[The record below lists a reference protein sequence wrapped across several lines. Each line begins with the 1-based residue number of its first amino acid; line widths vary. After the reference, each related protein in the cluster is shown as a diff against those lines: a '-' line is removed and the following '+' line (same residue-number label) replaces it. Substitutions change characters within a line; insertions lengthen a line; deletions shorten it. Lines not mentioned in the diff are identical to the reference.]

1 MQSSLSNISYTL
13 LHNLVLLSSLGPI
26 LSSNLL
32 SPEAML
38 LTMPNTVGLL
48 NGLFSLIKYG
58 LSDCH
63 DGFGV
68 YPGYGGCSGNGL
80 YEKSTG
86 RLTYNPAGATFS
98 EYISDLALLL
108 TAGRLSDENRATIE
122 DECSLEPDNTSI
134 TRCIQ
139 QLIVSTG
146 EFHSTSHT
154 SRSGESRKKEN
165 DTPGESSEPYKVSPY
180 QEYISDTTDNQ
191 FLNIYMQSSMC
202 LSFFVSRPSST
213 FTWVEDVIVI
223 IC

>member
-1 MQSSLSNISYTL
+1 
-13 LHNLVLLSSLGPI
+13 
-26 LSSNLL
+26 
-32 SPEAML
+32 
-38 LTMPNTVGLL
+38 MPNTVGLL

-68 YPGYGGCSGNGL
+68 YPGYGGCSDNGL

-86 RLTYNPAGATFS
+86 RLTYNPAGATIS

-139 QLIVSTG
+139 QLIV
-146 EFHSTSHT
+146 FQQ
-154 SRSGESRKKEN
+154 
-165 DTPGESSEPYKVSPY
+165 ESSIPQVIQAGVEKAERKRMTH
-180 QEYISDTTDNQ
+180 QESHQNRT
-191 FLNIYMQSSMC
+191 
-202 LSFFVSRPSST
+202 R
-213 FTWVEDVIVI
+213 
-223 IC
+223 